1 MEDLSTKHRKIIAMK
16 ENNNTVEPR
25 FTDTRLIR
33 TSDHYGQVALF
44 LGKENPYKFSQFN
57 QLNTHNTPS
66 IRNTFYSPLGV
77 PRGLT
82 ATEKQTS
89 NNNNKKD
96 TNNVLAEK
104 WSLAFFNLCPID
116 EVCS

>member
-16 ENNNTVEPR
+16 ESNNTVEPR
-25 FTDTRLIR
+25 FRDTRLIR
-33 TSDHYGQVALF
+33 TPHHYGQVALF
-44 LGKENPYKFSQFN
+44 LGKENPYNSSQFN
-57 QLNTHNTPS
+57 QLNTHTPS
-66 IRNTFYSPLGV
+66 IRNAFYSPLGV
-77 PRGLT
+77 RRGLT
-82 ATEKQTS
+82 VTEKQTS

-104 WSLAFFNLCPID
+104 WSLAFFNLCPTD

>member
-1 MEDLSTKHRKIIAMK
+1 MK

-33 TSDHYGQVALF
+33 TPHHYGQVALF
-44 LGKENPYKFSQFN
+44 LGKENPYNSSQFN
-57 QLNTHNTPS
+57 QLNTHTQS
-66 IRNTFYSPLGV
+66 IRNAFYSPLGV
-77 PRGLT
+77 RRGLT
-82 ATEKQTS
+82 VTEKQTS

-104 WSLAFFNLCPID
+104 WSLAFFNLCPTD